1 MIKIRE
7 IEKTVLSL
15 PAKDWA
21 AFRTWFHKMDAA
33 RWDRKLERDI
43 QTGKLDHLARK
54 AVADFRKGRCKE
66 L

>member
-1 MIKIRE
+1 MIKVRE
-7 IEKTVLSL
+7 IEKAALGL

-21 AFRTWFHKMDAA
+21 TFRAWFHKIDDA
-33 RWDRKLERDI
+33 RWDRKLERDV
-43 QTGKLDHLARK
+43 QTGKLDHLAQK